1 MWSSYIFKAA
11 TEKPKYNFE
20 NNFPNVTCSCQ
31 IQLTKGERQKRQGRA
46 GHRAQAALGG
56 LYRRGREKIPP
67 GKRAHV
73 VKTGQGARES
83 HISVIKISLHVQL
96 GQNLHILITRKTT
109 LSRLKTHRVGT
120 DHTSE

>member
-1 MWSSYIFKAA
+1 MSHAAAKCSSQKEKDSEDKAA
-11 TEKPKYNFE
+11 RDTE
-20 NNFPNVTCSCQ
+20 
-31 IQLTKGERQKRQGRA
+31 QGSSR
-46 GHRAQAALGG
+46 G
-56 LYRRGREKIPP
+56 LLSEEQRETPP
-67 GKRAHV
+67 GRRAPV

-96 GQNLHILITRKTT
+96 SQNLHTLITRKTT